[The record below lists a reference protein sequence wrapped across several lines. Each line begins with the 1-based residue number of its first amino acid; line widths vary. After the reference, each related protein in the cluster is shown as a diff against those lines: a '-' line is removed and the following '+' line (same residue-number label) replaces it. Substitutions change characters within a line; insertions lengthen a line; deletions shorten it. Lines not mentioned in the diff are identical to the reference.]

1 MTRKILVI
9 DDDVDICSLLQ
20 RFLNK
25 SGFEVTCAY
34 SAAKGIE
41 ALVDRF
47 DLVISDYRLNDMDGK
62 DLLMKIKE
70 IQPHAPV
77 IIITG
82 YSDVKVAINVIK
94 LGAFDYVTKPLLPD
108 EILRTINK
116 ALESN
121 REEAPAS
128 VPVQPMAVKPAISS
142 ASARNKLTANGEF
155 VLGES
160 KPMRDLYKQIELVA
174 NTNYSIIILGE
185 SGTGKELVANTI
197 HSLSSRSKKPF
208 VAMDCGA
215 ISKELALSELFG
227 HEKGSFTGAFNT
239 KIGHFEMAHGGT
251 LFLDEVANLSYETQM
266 ALLRVIQERRIKRIG
281 STKEMDIDVRII
293 VASNENLKE
302 ASLQGRFREDLYHR
316 LNQFSIIIP
325 PLRER
330 GNDVVLYAT
339 HFLEQANEELGR
351 SITGFSPEATELML
365 RYSWPGNLR
374 ELKNVINRAALLT
387 EGSEVQLIAFPQEI
401 IYAHKF
407 NIGNGNDDYAAAHH
421 SIPYH
426 EPVNYSNYTHN
437 PVPAP
442 ASVKPNLKAAAA
454 EAEMEAIM
462 KVLREVNFNKT
473 KAAQILGVDRK
484 TLYNK
489 LKNFKG

>member
-1 MTRKILVI
+1 MAKKILVI

-20 RFLNK
+20 RFLVKN
-25 SGFEVTCAY
+25 GFEVTCAY
-34 SAAKGIE
+34 SASKGIE
-41 ALVDRF
+41 ALIERF
-47 DLVISDYRLNDMDGK
+47 DLIISDYRLNDMDGK
-62 DLLMKIKE
+62 DLLLKIKE

-116 ALESN
+116 AIDSVDGESGQSSQMV
-121 REEAPAS
+121 ETISKPSQPARAR
-128 VPVQPMAVKPAISS
+128 VVS
-142 ASARNKLTANGEF
+142 AGEF
-155 VLGES
+155 VMGES

-174 NTNYSIIILGE
+174 NTNYSIIIFGE

-197 HSLSSRSKKPF
+197 HKFSSRAKKPF

-239 KIGHFEMAHGGT
+239 KIGHFEMAQGGT
-251 LFLDEVANLSYETQM
+251 LFLDEVANLGYETQM
-266 ALLRVIQERRIKRIG
+266 ALLRVIQERRLKRIG

-302 ASLQGRFREDLYHR
+302 ASQQSRFREDLYHR
-316 LNQFSIIIP
+316 LNQFSITIP

-330 GNDVVLYAT
+330 GNDVILYGK
-339 HFLEQANEELGR
+339 HFLQEANAELGR
-351 SITGFSPEATELML
+351 NIIGFSPEATELML
-365 RYSWPGNLR
+365 RYNWPGNLR

-387 EGSEVQLIAFPQEI
+387 EGNEVQLIAFPQEI

-407 NIGNGNDDYAAAHH
+407 NVAGNGDEHH
-421 SIPYH
+421 
-426 EPVNYSNYTHN
+426 VMGN
-437 PVPAP
+437 PVQHSYHSHDNFHSPGLMSQPA
-442 ASVKPNLKAAAA
+442 ANKPNLKAAAA
-454 EAEMEAIM
+454 EAEMDAIM

-489 LKNFKG
+489 LKNFKP